1 MPPAPDPATA
11 LLAVTEDPGSVK
23 PQTSA
28 RRLLEA
34 TEDPGSVK
42 PPPPV
47 SRKLTETHETPQG
60 EAARLARERTVLH
73 FSLGFIVLIF
83 ALCAYTGLFNPN
95 ATESD
100 KKWSFA
106 VIGAMTGPVIAYVF
120 KALS

>member
-1 MPPAPDPATA
+1 MASSGGDMPPVPDPAAA
-11 LLAVTEDPGSVK
+11 LL
-23 PQTSA
+23 
-28 RRLLEA
+28 RA

-42 PPPPV
+42 AV
-47 SRKLTETHETPQG
+47 SRKVTETQETPQG
-60 EAARLARERTVLH
+60 EAARLVRERTVLH

-106 VIGAMTGPVIAYVF
+106 IIGAMAGPVITYVF